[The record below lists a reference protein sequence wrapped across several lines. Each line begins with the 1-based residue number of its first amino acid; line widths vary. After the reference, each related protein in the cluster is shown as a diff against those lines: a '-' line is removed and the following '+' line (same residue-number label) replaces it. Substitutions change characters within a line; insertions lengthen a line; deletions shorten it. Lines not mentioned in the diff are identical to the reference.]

1 MIAGMENIAP
11 AHFGPVHFDPA
22 TSRII
27 LSVPQGHAFID
38 VVADGDD
45 WVLPHAEVSADL
57 RGSGAAKVLASGGF
71 ALVEHMGRRARLTCP
86 FLIKM
91 ASREPHWAAYFGVVP
106 AKD

>member
-1 MIAGMENIAP
+1 MIASMENTA
-11 AHFGPVHFDPA
+11 PVHFDPG

-27 LSVPQGHAFID
+27 LSVPHGHAFID

-57 RGSGAAKVLASGGF
+57 RGSGAAKILALGGF
-71 ALVEHMGRRARLTCP
+71 ALVEQMGWRARLTCP
-86 FLIKM
+86 FLVKM
-91 ASREPHWAAYFGVVP
+91 ASRDAHWAAYFGVAP

>member
-1 MIAGMENIAP
+1 MIASMENTA
-11 AHFGPVHFDPA
+11 PVHFDPG

-27 LSVPQGHAFID
+27 LSVPHGHAFID

-57 RGSGAAKVLASGGF
+57 RGSGAAKILALGGF
-71 ALVEHMGRRARLTCP
+71 ALVEQMGWRARLTCP
-86 FLIKM
+86 FLVKM
-91 ASREPHWAAYFGVVP
+91 ASRDAHWTAYFGVTP